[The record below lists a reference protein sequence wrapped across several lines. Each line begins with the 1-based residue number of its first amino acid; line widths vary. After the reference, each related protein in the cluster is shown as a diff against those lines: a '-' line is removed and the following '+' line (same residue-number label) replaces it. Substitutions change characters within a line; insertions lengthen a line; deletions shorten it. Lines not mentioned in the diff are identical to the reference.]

1 MAYYTTTAQ
10 PMLNE
15 LSRTAAFFGTLRTKF
30 HERRMYR
37 ATLNG
42 LSQLNNRELEDLGLN
57 RSELRRVAFESSRA
71 KV

>member
-15 LSRTAAFFGTLRTKF
+15 LSRTAAFFGKIRTKF

-37 ATLNG
+37 ATFNG
-42 LSQLNNRELEDLGLN
+42 LSQLSNRELADLGLN
-57 RSELRRVAFESSRA
+57 RSDLKRVSYESSRTTA
-71 KV
+71 